1 MDIVVEN
8 VSELSRKVTIT
19 LPPEEARTELDAAY
33 AKLQREV
40 TLKGFRRGHVP
51 LSVLRKTFSAK
62 AEEEA
67 GEKLVQATYFDAIER
82 EKIDAVVHPEIKES
96 TFSED
101 GGFVY
106 VAMVD
111 IRPQFELAAYK
122 GLEIERPDTTV
133 SEQEINEEIERLR
146 REKAP
151 LRNAGDRAAT
161 AGDVVVIDYQAFH
174 NGKILHE
181 VHNEDAVVELGA
193 DRLSRELEGKL
204 IGMRKGEQALHEVS
218 FPADG
223 QHPLLAGRTIE
234 FKVDVKEVRE
244 RVLPELD
251 DEFAKDIDQKYTSL
265 EELRAGLAEQMRQR
279 KETAREGDLHD
290 RIMERLLAAND
301 FPIPQRLVQFE
312 VQEMLSRLE
321 ENLRRQGLDF
331 TAAGVDRE
339 ALAEAQRPVAE
350 KRVRGDFILKKIAE
364 QEQITLQN
372 EDIERGFKRIAAQY
386 NMTVDEVRKY
396 FRRRE
401 ETLPLM
407 HELLNE
413 KVLALLKQEA
423 SMVDSAPA
431 PAEAAA

>member
-8 VSELSRKVTIT
+8 VSELSKKVTIT
-19 LPPEEARTELDAAY
+19 LPPDEARKELDAVY
-33 AKLQREV
+33 AKLQGEV

-67 GEKLVQATYFDAIER
+67 GEKLVQATYFDAIEQ

-96 TFSED
+96 TFRED
-101 GGFVY
+101 GSFVY

-122 GLEIERPDTTV
+122 GIAIERPDTSV
-133 SEQEINEEIERLR
+133 SPEEIEEELDRLR
-146 REKAP
+146 RDKAP
-151 LRNAGDRAAT
+151 LRTADDRPAA

-174 NGKILHE
+174 NGKILRE
-181 VHNEDAVVELGA
+181 VHNEDAVVELGSE
-193 DRLSRELEGKL
+193 RLSPELEGKL

-218 FPADG
+218 FPAEG
-223 QHPLLAGRTIE
+223 QHPLLAGRTVE

-265 EELRAGLAEQMRQR
+265 DELRSSVAERLRRR

-290 RIMERLLAAND
+290 RIMERLLEAND
-301 FPIPQRLVQFE
+301 FPVPQRLVQFE
-312 VQEMLSRLE
+312 VQEMLSRME

-364 QEQITLQN
+364 LEQITLQN
-372 EDIERGFKRIAAQY
+372 EDMDRGFKRIAAQY

-423 SMVDSAPA
+423 SMVDPA
-431 PAEAAA
+431 PAEAEATA